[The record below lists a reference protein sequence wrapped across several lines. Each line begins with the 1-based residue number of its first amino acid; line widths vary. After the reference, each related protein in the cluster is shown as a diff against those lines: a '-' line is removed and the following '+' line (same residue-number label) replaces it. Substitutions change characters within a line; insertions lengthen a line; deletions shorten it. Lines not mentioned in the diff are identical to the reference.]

1 VNPIRLDESGHI
13 IADESMS
20 AELREKIAAYNA
32 LASAEGSEVENDI
45 SDDEADSYTEDSID
59 TGELEEDV
67 VIEHDTEEVPVAEE
81 DLNSL
86 NNLFE

>member
-1 VNPIRLDESGHI
+1 MNPIKLDESGHI

-20 AELREKIAAYNA
+20 AELKEKIAAYNA
-32 LASAEGSEVENDI
+32 LIQADDSVETEMTDEEVD
-45 SDDEADSYTEDSID
+45 AYTEDSID

-67 VIEHDTEEVPVAEE
+67 VIEHDYSETPVAEE

-86 NNLFE
+86 NNLFS